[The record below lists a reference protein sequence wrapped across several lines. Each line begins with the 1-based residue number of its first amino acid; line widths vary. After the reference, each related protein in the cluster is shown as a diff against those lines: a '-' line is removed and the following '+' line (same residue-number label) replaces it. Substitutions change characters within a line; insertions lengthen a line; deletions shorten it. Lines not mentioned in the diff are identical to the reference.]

1 MYPILSCTG
10 DRIFRC
16 CVHAFGMF
24 FCSLYGSRP
33 NAVLC
38 GNALTISHV
47 AVADIQINSKL
58 LLCHFSIFPKCLN
71 TFTRCSRIIIHH
83 SFRFFRREW
92 AELHPPCRIRPAHDF
107 SPT

>member
-38 GNALTISHV
+38 GNALTGGE
-47 AVADIQINSKL
+47 
-58 LLCHFSIFPKCLN
+58 LLCPQWIILN
-71 TFTRCSRIIIHH
+71 H
-83 SFRFFRREW
+83 
-92 AELHPPCRIRPAHDF
+92 
-107 SPT
+107 

>member
-58 LLCHFSIFPKCLN
+58 LLCHFSIFSEVSEYVHPLQQDHN
-71 TFTRCSRIIIHH
+71 TS
-83 SFRFFRREW
+83 
-92 AELHPPCRIRPAHDF
+92 HPPFLPPGVGGAS
-107 SPT
+107 SPMPDTAST